1 MSTGQMDE
9 EPEPEP
15 GRRRGAVAFP
25 PQFMMDH
32 QSYERLV
39 DEKCK
44 YGAYTPDAASPPAP
58 SEMHFCIYPYPP
70 LQNHQQPFDG
80 NPRRAAI
87 IWFYGKGGERK
98 DNTRTATRQRRRRQ
112 SNQG

>member
-39 DEKCK
+39 DE
-44 YGAYTPDAASPPAP
+44 T
-58 SEMHFCIYPYPP
+58 
-70 LQNHQQPFDG
+70 
-80 NPRRAAI
+80 
-87 IWFYGKGGERK
+87 
-98 DNTRTATRQRRRRQ
+98 
-112 SNQG
+112 